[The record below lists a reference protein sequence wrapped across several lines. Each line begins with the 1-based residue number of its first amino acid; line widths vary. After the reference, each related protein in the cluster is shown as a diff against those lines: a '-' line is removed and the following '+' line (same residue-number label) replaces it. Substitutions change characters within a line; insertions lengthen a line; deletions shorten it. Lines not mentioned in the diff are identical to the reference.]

1 MAIDVYGSRCLLAD
15 DMGLGKT
22 RQALAFIG
30 YHLPSRTL
38 VVCPSYLRYHWQHA
52 LKELLSCESQL
63 VKKGSETLTGAV
75 CIVSYDMLHTLQIP
89 SGLFDVV
96 VCDESHYVKSRKTK
110 RTKALT
116 PLVRSA
122 QHALLMTGTPAL
134 NRPIELFSQLFMLR
148 PVYIKNYS
156 SYAARYCNGKPTP
169 FGYDDR
175 GSSNSHEL
183 NWVLT
188 RGFMIRRLKRDVLT
202 QLPSKTRHTVWLE
215 LTTRQL
221 VKVKA
226 EFKIWQNGI

>member
-1 MAIDVYGSRCLLAD
+1 MRFRKAPPKKTFEITIVDDNTYQVKAHKITSTDLTVVKKACHVLDKRKTFQLPKVDLPTLMKFESKYSFSPVPRFVQRLTKKSHPLTFDHHNIPAPLWESLFPYQKEGVRMAIDVYGSRCLLAD

-96 VCDESHYVKSRKTK
+96 VCDESHYVKSRKT
-110 RTKALT
+110 
-116 PLVRSA
+116 
-122 QHALLMTGTPAL
+122 
-134 NRPIELFSQLFMLR
+134 
-148 PVYIKNYS
+148 
-156 SYAARYCNGKPTP
+156 
-169 FGYDDR
+169 
-175 GSSNSHEL
+175 
-183 NWVLT
+183 
-188 RGFMIRRLKRDVLT
+188 
-202 QLPSKTRHTVWLE
+202 
-215 LTTRQL
+215 
-221 VKVKA
+221 
-226 EFKIWQNGI
+226 